1 MQELLLI
8 RRMDGAEDSLVR
20 PVAGI
25 FASTIML
32 PQLGPAIPARSARE
46 IKLVSYLVDLLLEGK
61 LLEGLDVFFQR
72 LKALETAHSQD
83 GEGWA
88 AAGHLELQPTGA
100 TTLLEP
106 GERHYVQRQMREEA
120 RSMSRRSSRKR
131 QE

>member
-1 MQELLLI
+1 
-8 RRMDGAEDSLVR
+8 MDGAEDSLVR

-25 FASTIML
+25 FASTIMR
-32 PQLGPAIPARSARE
+32 PQLGPGVPARSARE
-46 IKLVSYLVDLLLEGK
+46 IKFVAYLFDLLLKGK
-61 LLEGLDVFFQR
+61 VLEGLDVLCQR
-72 LKALETAHSQD
+72 LKTLETAHAQD

-131 QE
+131 AE

>member
-1 MQELLLI
+1 
-8 RRMDGAEDSLVR
+8 LVR

-32 PQLGPAIPARSARE
+32 PQLGQSVPARSARE
-46 IKLVSYLVDLLLEGK
+46 VKFVPYLIDLLLEGK
-61 LLEGLDVFFQR
+61 VLESLDVLCQR
-72 LKALETAHSQD
+72 LKALETAHAQD

-100 TTLLEP
+100 TSLLEP

-120 RSMSRRSSRKR
+120 RSMSRRPGRKR
-131 QE
+131 RE